1 MFLLLLTVAIIL
13 IFYHVSTQYSRRGR
27 ILNKLP
33 GPSTFPLI
41 GNLPLFMCSSTKLW
55 KVLRGLTKK
64 YYPIS
69 RIWILHYSVVYLS
82 HPDDAEILLSSMKHI
97 EKSRLYD
104 FLHPWLKTGLLTSTG
119 KKWQHR
125 RKMLTPAFHFN
136 VLQQFLDI
144 FVEQGNNLVKNLKS
158 QGDETIQNVVPLFTK
173 YTLNTI
179 CETAMGTVLHEADI
193 QNSYRTALTKL
204 VEIMLY
210 RAFRPWLHN
219 KWIFKLLSNGKEYE
233 KYLSVLHNFSRKII
247 KERKEYHEETE
258 NQYLKSISTNNQL
271 ISSVVVDDDG
281 IKGQKKRMAM
291 LDHLI
296 AAQKFGKQIDDEGIR
311 EEVDTFIFEG
321 HDTTAMAMC
330 FAVLMLAEHK
340 DVQDRV
346 RKEVD
351 YLLDGKNGKI
361 TSAEV
366 QNMNYLEQCI
376 KETLRLYPSVP
387 FIARKV
393 NEDLQLKHCF
403 IPAGTIVDLHIF
415 DLHRDPNFWPNP
427 EKYDPDRFLPEKMHN
442 RHPFSY
448 VPFSGGPR
456 NCIGQRFAML
466 ELKALLAHLIYN
478 FIFEPIDNSQDIIFT
493 ADLVL
498 RTESPIRVKFISR
511 IK

>member
-1 MFLLLLTVAIIL
+1 MFLFLLSIAIGL
-13 IFYHVSTQYSRRGR
+13 IFYHFKTQYSRRGR

-33 GPSTFPLI
+33 GPPCLPLI
-41 GNLPLFMCSSTKLW
+41 GNLHLFMNSSTKIW
-55 KVLRGLTKK
+55 NTVRQINKK
-64 YYPIS
+64 FYPVS
-69 RIWILHYSVVYLS
+69 RIWVLHHSVVYLS
-82 HPDDAEILLSSMKHI
+82 HPDDAECLLSSMKHI
-97 EKSRLYD
+97 EKSRLYE
-104 FLHPWLKTGLLTSTG
+104 FLHPWLKTGLLTSAG

-136 VLQQFLDI
+136 VLHQFLDI
-144 FVEQGNNLVKNLKS
+144 FVEQGNNLVENLKS
-158 QGDETIQNVVPLFTK
+158 LGDETVQELVPLFTK

-193 QNSYRTALTKL
+193 QNSYRSALNKL
-204 VEIMLY
+204 VELMLY

-219 KWIFKLLSNGKEYE
+219 KWIFRLFSDGEKYD
-233 KYLSVLHNFSRKII
+233 KYLSVLHNFSSKII
-247 KERKEYHEETE
+247 KERKEYHEKTE
-258 NQYLKSISTNNQL
+258 NKYLKSIIATDSDL
-271 ISSVVVDDDG
+271 IYSNDE

-296 AAQKFGKQIDDEGIR
+296 AAQKFGQQIDDEGIR

-330 FAVLMLAEHK
+330 FAVLMLAENK
-340 DVQDRV
+340 DVQDRA

-351 YLLDGKNGKI
+351 DVLEGKNRKI
-361 TSAEV
+361 SSAEV
-366 QNMNYLEQCI
+366 QNFNYLEQCI
-376 KETLRLYPSVP
+376 RETLRLYPSVP

-403 IPAGTIVDLHIF
+403 VPAGTIVDLHIF
-415 DLHRDPNFWPNP
+415 DLHRNPEFWPNP
-427 EKYDPDRFLPEKMHN
+427 EKFDPDRFLPEKMLN

-466 ELKALLAHLIYN
+466 ELKTLVAHLLHN
-478 FIFEPIDNSQDIIFT
+478 FILEPIDHSRDIKFSV
-493 ADLVL
+493 DLVI
-498 RTESPIRVKFISR
+498 RPATPIRVKFTPR